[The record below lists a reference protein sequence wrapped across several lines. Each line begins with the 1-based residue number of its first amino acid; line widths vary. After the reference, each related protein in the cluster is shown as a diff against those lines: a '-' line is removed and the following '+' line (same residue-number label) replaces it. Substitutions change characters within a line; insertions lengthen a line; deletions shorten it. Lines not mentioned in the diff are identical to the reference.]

1 MELSVLGYSVYL
13 VIAVVLTVW
22 VARTLTRN
30 GIVFLKEVFRG
41 DDNLADAVGKLLQVG
56 FYLINLGFIALWL
69 TDSRPPATV
78 REVFESV
85 AFKLGAVLLVLG
97 VLHLTNVFV
106 LGRFRRRSI
115 HGDLRN
121 YALPPGA
128 PRQPAV

>member
-1 MELSVLGYSVYL
+1 MDLSVLGYSIYL
-13 VIAVVLTVW
+13 TISVVLTVW
-22 VARTLTRN
+22 VARTLARN
-30 GIVFLKEVFRG
+30 GIVFLKDVFR
-41 DDNLADAVGKLLQVG
+41 DDENLAEAVNKLLQVG

-69 TDSRPPATV
+69 TDAVAPASA

-85 AFKLGAVLLVLG
+85 AFKIGAVLLVLG
-97 VLHLTNVFV
+97 AIHLTNVFV

-115 HGDLRN
+115 QGDLRN